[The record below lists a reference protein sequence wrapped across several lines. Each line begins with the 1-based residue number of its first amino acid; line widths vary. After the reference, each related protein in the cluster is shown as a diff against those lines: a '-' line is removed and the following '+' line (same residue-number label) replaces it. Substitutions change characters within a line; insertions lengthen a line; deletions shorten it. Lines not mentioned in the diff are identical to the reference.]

1 MLRKVPCSPLR
12 QQAPV
17 AAAKTNV
24 ATGTRRPLFQ
34 FTPAPLLWTAS
45 FDYHVTPRII
55 CERLLVDPVE
65 VNPVEYGF
73 HCFGGEP
80 RFVRVHKNRAT
91 NLTVASFPIDWQRPP
106 FVVIR
111 PSSGKVVDPPPNFAE
126 MVSIA
131 RRLAHGWPFVRV
143 DLYGIAGR
151 TVFSEMTLSPGAGS
165 NRFIPESYEYYWG
178 HEIPLPSRPHHRDVP
193 ATMPRALSQRA
204 ARAR

>member
-45 FDYHVTPRII
+45 SDYHVTPRII

-80 RFVRVHKNRAT
+80 PVVRVHQK
-91 NLTVASFPIDWQRPP
+91 
-106 FVVIR
+106 
-111 PSSGKVVDPPPNFAE
+111 
-126 MVSIA
+126 
-131 RRLAHGWPFVRV
+131 
-143 DLYGIAGR
+143 
-151 TVFSEMTLSPGAGS
+151 PGTTPT
-165 NRFIPESYEYYWG
+165 RHTF
-178 HEIPLPSRPHHRDVP
+178 H
-193 ATMPRALSQRA
+193 
-204 ARAR
+204 